1 MANTIKENKIIIW
14 ENPTILL
21 SNNTTSSVLIEV
33 DLSSYHNFFKE
44 INKNFV
50 DKEILCNLNVIVHN
64 NITLLKNDIIFSIE
78 SNNLIKS
85 IQFILDDYNGNNFKK
100 NMNKNMILF
109 FVIL

>member
-1 MANTIKENKIIIW
+1 MANTIIENKIIIW

-85 IQFILDDYNGNNFKK
+85 IQFILDDYNGNNF
-100 NMNKNMILF
+100 NKNMILF

>member
-1 MANTIKENKIIIW
+1 MANTIIENKIIIW

-33 DLSSYHNFFKE
+33 DLSSDHNFFKE

-85 IQFILDDYNGNNFKK
+85 IQFILDDYNGNNF
-100 NMNKNMILF
+100 NKNMILF

>member
-85 IQFILDDYNGNNFKK
+85 IQFILDDYNGNNF
-100 NMNKNMILF
+100 NKNMILF

>member
-33 DLSSYHNFFKE
+33 DLSSDHNFFKE

-100 NMNKNMILF
+100 NMIF
-109 FVIL
+109 FFCNSVK

>member
-33 DLSSYHNFFKE
+33 DVSSYHNFFKE

-85 IQFILDDYNGNNFKK
+85 IQFILDDYNGNNF
-100 NMNKNMILF
+100 NKNMILF

>member
-33 DLSSYHNFFKE
+33 DLSSDHNFFKE

-85 IQFILDDYNGNNFKK
+85 IQFILDDYNGNNF
-100 NMNKNMILF
+100 NKNMILF